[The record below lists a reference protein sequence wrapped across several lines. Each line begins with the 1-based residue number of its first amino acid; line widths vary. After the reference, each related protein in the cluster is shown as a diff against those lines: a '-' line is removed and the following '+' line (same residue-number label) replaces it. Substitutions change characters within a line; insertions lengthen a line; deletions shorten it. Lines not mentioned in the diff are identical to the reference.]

1 VIEAAT
7 ENLQLK
13 QRILQQVAANVA
25 ADCLIATNTSSL
37 SVTQLAA
44 SIEHPE
50 RFIGVHFFNPVPMMA
65 LVEII
70 RGLQTSDST
79 YAQALVVTEK
89 LGKTPITAG
98 NRPGFV
104 VNRILVPMINEAIF
118 VRQEGLASAED
129 IDTGMRLG
137 CNQPIGPLALADLIG
152 LDTLLA
158 IMEAFRRLQRQQVPP
173 CPAAQGNGRGRLAGA
188 QERSRLLHLLRST
201 PCPRSMPQCA
211 VPTLK
216 SDVTGPWRCLPKRA
230 LARSAC
236 ASWRPMGLT
245 AGSLYHH
252 FPSKQDLLYDLIEE
266 LYGAAGH
273 PGPGPPGHGGA
284 SALSCLI
291 AAHWQ
296 LHAERRC
303 SFAWP
308 SDLCCLS
315 EEQRARLACCASV
328 MRRVAAP
335 DRAAGEAAGEPWW
348 PPRMWWRRC

>member
-1 VIEAAT
+1 MSIEQIAVIGAGTMGNGIAQVCAVAGYQVLLVDVSDAALERGVATLSKNLERQVNKGTLETDKAAAAKARIRTSTDYTQLSGAQLVIEAAT

-89 LGKTPITAG
+89 VGKTPITAG

-158 IMEAFRRLQRQQVPP
+158 IMEAFHEGFNDSKYR
-173 CPAAQGNGRGRLAGA
+173 PAPLLKEMVAAGWLGRKSGRGFF
-188 QERSRLLHLLRST
+188 T
-201 PCPRSMPQCA
+201 
-211 VPTLK
+211 
-216 SDVTGPWRCLPKRA
+216 
-230 LARSAC
+230 
-236 ASWRPMGLT
+236 
-245 AGSLYHH
+245 Y
-252 FPSKQDLLYDLIEE
+252 
-266 LYGAAGH
+266 
-273 PGPGPPGHGGA
+273 
-284 SALSCLI
+284 
-291 AAHWQ
+291 
-296 LHAERRC
+296 
-303 SFAWP
+303 
-308 SDLCCLS
+308 
-315 EEQRARLACCASV
+315 
-328 MRRVAAP
+328 
-335 DRAAGEAAGEPWW
+335 
-348 PPRMWWRRC
+348 